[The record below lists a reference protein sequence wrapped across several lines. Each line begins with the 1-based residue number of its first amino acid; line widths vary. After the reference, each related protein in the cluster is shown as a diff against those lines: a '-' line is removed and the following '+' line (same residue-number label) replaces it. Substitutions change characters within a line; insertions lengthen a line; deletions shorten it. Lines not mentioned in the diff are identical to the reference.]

1 MNTIWYWHF
10 HRVCDKLLLSILD
23 ASYSLSWLATPIS
36 LYHRRLFNVVLTA
49 STYPILPSIAGG
61 LGFFI
66 HFKHHKY
73 FMLYRIEDGK
83 VYIDGIYHDSQDY
96 ENIAR

>member
-1 MNTIWYWHF
+1 M
-10 HRVCDKLLLSILD
+10 D

-66 HFKHHKY
+66 QVS
-73 FMLYRIEDGK
+73 LRIPIKGAAP
-83 VYIDGIYHDSQDY
+83 VCPVCRISVRVIRYS
-96 ENIAR
+96 